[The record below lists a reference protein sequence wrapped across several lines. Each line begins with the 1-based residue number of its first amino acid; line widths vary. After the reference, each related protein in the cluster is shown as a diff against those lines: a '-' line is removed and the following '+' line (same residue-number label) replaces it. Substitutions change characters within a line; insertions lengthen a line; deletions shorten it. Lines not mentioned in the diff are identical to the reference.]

1 MSPSQEFELK
11 FSLTPDALEALLH
24 KLGKDGKWQRQT
36 SVYYDT
42 PKHKLLRKGMVL
54 RVRSKGDHFV
64 QTLKTGGPSALI
76 RHEWEKD
83 VPDENLV
90 LTAGETSPEKT
101 AWKQRGKLRPIFSV
115 QVERLSLP
123 LGNVQIDIDK
133 GRIEKDGD
141 FASVCEIEFELK
153 SGAMA
158 EAVPKIRDTL
168 ESVAAELSF
177 VSKSA
182 RGFALGVE
190 PGPLARHAEPLAFD
204 QGLGTADGF
213 QTIALSCLSHLASNK
228 IAVQQGEAA
237 GIHQM
242 RIGLRRLR
250 AAVSLFGDVLHDA
263 PRQTISAELKWLTG
277 ELGPARDFE
286 VLLSDEA
293 LKAAFDDAVQR
304 DKLLSALDRQRLD
317 GLARAKAAVES
328 ERYRLLLLE
337 TVLWIIGDACKPGE
351 TSVSAFAEQEM
362 PRRLRKILKKLK
374 RVDDLDDNARH
385 RLRIAVKKLRY
396 GTEFFEPVFG
406 SKSGDDNNGK
416 DFSRALKSL
425 QDGLGRLHD
434 FAVHKDILAEIG
446 GADAASLEK
455 LIAHEKKETV
465 GLLKAIRKSGHQLAK
480 AETPW

>member
-11 FSLTPDALEALLH
+11 FSLTPQALEALLH

-42 PKHKLLRKGMVL
+42 PKYKLLRKGMVL

-64 QTLKTGGPSALI
+64 QTLKAGGPSALI
-76 RHEWEKD
+76 RHEWEKA

-90 LTAGETSPEKT
+90 LTPDETSLEKA
-101 AWKQRGKLRPIFSV
+101 AWKLRSKLRPIFSV

-133 GRIEKDGD
+133 GRIEKDGE
-141 FASVCEIEFELK
+141 FVPVCEIEFELK

-158 EAVPKIRDTL
+158 EAVPKIRETL

-177 VSKSA
+177 VSKSE
-182 RGFALGVE
+182 RGYALDTGAEQTV
-190 PGPLARHAEPLAFD
+190 HSAEPLAFD
-204 QGLGTADGF
+204 KNIGTEDGF
-213 QTIALSCLSHLASNK
+213 QAIALSCLAQVTSNK
-228 IAVQQGEAA
+228 SAVQCADAA

-250 AAVSLFGDVLHDA
+250 AAISIFGDLLRA
-263 PRQTISAELKWLTG
+263 EPRDTITAELKWLTG

-293 LKAAFDDAVQR
+293 LRAAFDDEVQR
-304 DKLLSALDRQRLD
+304 IRLVGDIDRRRQD
-317 GLARAKAAVES
+317 GLARAKEAVES

-337 TVLWIIGDACKPGE
+337 TVLWIVGDAFPDG
-351 TSVSAFAEQEM
+351 SDDGLRRFAGKEM
-362 PRRLRKILKKLK
+362 ARRLRKILKKLK
-374 RVDDLDDNARH
+374 QVDDLDDEGRH

-396 GTEFFEPVFG
+396 GMEFFAPVFG
-406 SKSGDDNNGK
+406 DKVGK
-416 DFSRALKSL
+416 GFSRTLKAL

-434 FAVHKDILAEIG
+434 FAVHKTILAEIG
-446 GADAASLEK
+446 GTEAAALEK

-465 GLLKAIRKSGHQLAK
+465 GLLKSIGKSGHQLAK